1 VPSAL
6 SSCHPQFMAAGT
18 GGWLRRIAARSVRS
32 LPEGP
37 YLVEGLIDRLTL
49 AAKELAD
56 VSRRVRDEGRLDEM
70 YADPGE
76 EPPIPRPFGG
86 MIVHVITHSMH
97 HRART
102 QEISAVCCA

>member
-1 VPSAL
+1 
-6 SSCHPQFMAAGT
+6 MAAGT

-97 HRART
+97 HRAQT